1 MPKMSAAQALVRQLR
16 MEGVDTV
23 FGLPGFQVMEAFDAL
38 YEVQD
43 DIRLV
48 HTRHEQATT
57 FMADGYAKVTG
68 RPGVALVVP
77 GPGALNAAAG
87 LGTAYASSSPVML
100 ISGQIPSGSLGKRKG
115 EIHEIE
121 DQLDVFKPITKW
133 NHRVTKV
140 EEVPEA
146 VHEAMRQLKTGRP
159 RPVELEIPF
168 DTITKVGDTELIEP
182 EEYPKAKGNPS
193 DIQRAAQL
201 LADARKPAIIAGGG
215 AIIADASRELVEI
228 AEFLQ
233 APVMT
238 TQNAK
243 GVIPEEHDLSVGVS
257 YYTLGP
263 VKQVAPESDVILAVG
278 TRLLVDMGTAS
289 SQKIIHIDADPDE
302 IGRNFPNETAIGI
315 EADAREGLAQL
326 LQALRAMSAPKESRR
341 EEAQAYKKA
350 LMDDVRSLASRQVDI
365 IGKLREGLDDDA
377 IVVSGITNLGYWSHL
392 AYPVRQPRT
401 YLTTSYFATLG
412 FSYPTAL
419 GAKVG
424 YPDRQVVAIC
434 GDGGFMYCSQELST
448 AVRYGINVVALV
460 FNNNSY
466 GASEWDQ
473 THRYNQ
479 HYIGTDLHNPDFV
492 KLAESFGAVGMRT
505 EPDGLGPAL
514 QQALAAN
521 APVLLEVE
529 VPTMMPPFHDPLSD
543 YPPTGGEK

>member
-529 VPTMMPPFHDPLSD
+529 VPTMMPPFQVIR
-543 YPPTGGEK
+543 